1 MTARPDRRTLS
12 AGWRLLMF
20 WSVPPLL
27 IGAGTVGY
35 HAIERW
41 PWFDAFYVAVTTLTS
56 LGGGH
61 HARSQPGRLL
71 TVGLALAGISAL
83 AVAASELIGALVTGE
98 MRELVRSRRMTKRIE
113 ALEQHVIVCGYGH
126 VGRHVCA
133 ELLADGVP
141 VVAVDRR
148 DAALVTARADG
159 AHVVLGD
166 ASADETLRSA
176 GIRRARALV
185 AAAGTDPDNVLITMT
200 ARLLQPALPIV
211 ARSEEEA
218 TVPKL
223 LRAGAT
229 RTASPHT
236 IAGQHIADAVL
247 HPCAAEADLQLREEL
262 VHPGGPLDGQTVGAG
277 GLRARGG
284 AILVAIRGRDGQ
296 LTFNPGDQVRV
307 GAGDVLIRLHN
318 RAPQAGT

>member
-1 MTARPDRRTLS
+1 MTPRPPRRKLPP
-12 AGWRLLMF
+12 AWRLLMF
-20 WSVPPLL
+20 WSLPPLL
-27 IGAGTVGY
+27 IAAGTFGY
-35 HAIERW
+35 RATERW

-56 LGGGH
+56 LGGDN
-61 HARSQPGRLL
+61 HAGSQAGRVL
-71 TVGLALAGISAL
+71 TVLLALAGISTIAL
-83 AVAASELIGALVTGE
+83 AASEMIGALVTGE
-98 MRELVRSRRMTKRIE
+98 LREFFRSRRMTRQIE

-141 VVAVDRR
+141 VVAVDRQ
-148 DAALVTARADG
+148 DGMLLLARADG
-159 AHVVLGD
+159 ALSVLGD

-211 ARSEEEA
+211 SRSEEDA
-218 TVPKL
+218 TIPKL

-247 HPCAAEADLQLREEL
+247 HPSAVEADLQLREEL
-262 VHPGGPLDGQTVGAG
+262 VQPGGPLDGQTIAAS
-277 GLRARGG
+277 GLRAPGG
-284 AILVAIRGRDGQ
+284 PILVAIRSPDGR
-296 LTFNPGDQVRV
+296 LTFNPEDGVRV
-307 GAGDVLIRLHN
+307 GAGDVVITLNN
-318 RAPQAGT
+318 RAQAGT